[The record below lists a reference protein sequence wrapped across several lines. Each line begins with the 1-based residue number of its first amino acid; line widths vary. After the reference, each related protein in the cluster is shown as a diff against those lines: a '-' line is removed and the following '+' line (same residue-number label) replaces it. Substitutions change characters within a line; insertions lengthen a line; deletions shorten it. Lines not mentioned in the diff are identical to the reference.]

1 MSRVEVSLQLPLCLR
16 VCYTDDTF
24 QVSEDARAEMRRM
37 SKENRDATEALELEI
52 SDLVRQLKLTPAGA
66 RKDELAAQLK
76 ERQQRLKTVREEFRR
91 KLQELMG
98 NASPGTGLPDIITHE
113 PEPPNPA
120 VTLNILHYVWLGHL
134 KSVAQVQALNV
145 QTLELS
151 QSAAKIKQLQPKGL
165 SKARSR
171 DKVAQS
177 S

>member
-1 MSRVEVSLQLPLCLR
+1 MMQPSWRRTVFRWQLLVGCFVLLAVLELSL
-16 VCYTDDTF
+16 CYTDDTF

-113 PEPPNPA
+113 PKPPNPA
-120 VTLNILHYVWLGHL
+120 VSTPLDSFFEESWN
-134 KSVAQVQALNV
+134 N
-145 QTLELS
+145 TNTT
-151 QSAAKIKQLQPKGL
+151 
-165 SKARSR
+165 R
-171 DKVAQS
+171 
-177 S
+177 